1 MCYLG
6 TVHFESTL
14 QELEDAYL
22 CASVGCP
29 AKRPVIEMTIPS
41 SLDPTL
47 APVGRHII
55 QLFIQY
61 APYDLSSKYGG
72 GSWDDVNYKQT
83 FVNRV
88 YSIIEEY
95 CPGFRASIVYEDL
108 LSPLDLER
116 IFGLYKGE
124 CKMCMSAREC
134 MWRTYNMYVCIS
146 TSTYNMYTCMNWY
159 IHACNHILLIMLL
172 V

>member
-1 MCYLG
+1 MCYVG
-6 TVHFESTL
+6 TIHFESTL

-47 APVGRHII
+47 APIGRHII

-72 GSWDDVNYKQT
+72 SWADETYKQS

-88 YSIIEEY
+88 YSVIEEY

-116 IFGLYKGE
+116 IFGLYKG
-124 CKMCMSAREC
+124 MHL
-134 MWRTYNMYVCIS
+134 YGVCIMS
-146 TSTYNMYTCMNWY
+146 MRFVYLYNT
-159 IHACNHILLIMLL
+159 HACIN
-172 V
+172 

>member
-1 MCYLG
+1 MVWRYIG

-47 APVGRHII
+47 APVGRHIV

-72 GSWDDVNYKQT
+72 SWADVTYKQS

-116 IFGLYKGE
+116 IFGLYKGMHVW
-124 CKMCMSAREC
+124 CICLSAR
-134 MWRTYNMYVCIS
+134 VC
-146 TSTYNMYTCMNWY
+146 MYT
-159 IHACNHILLIMLL
+159 IIPLIFACVN
-172 V
+172 